1 MSNNDSIGGA
11 GSYKG
16 YEAVL
21 ENIKAVK
28 KKTEELKKG
37 GQMPK
42 GISFHIS
49 NNKYLYLQ
57 FKNPFTGT
65 RVPQDVN
72 VPFDESGVYQAR
84 DKAWKIKDAFNKLT
98 TASEFDEWFKREIK
112 EVNELVNDLKTYRE
126 IIQELED
133 EYFDGVNV
141 NTKRPRSRDIPNDAS
156 TWKKGN
162 LDYFKKL
169 PDWDKYPTWQELKT
183 ALFTYKQGVNSFK
196 KCYYA
201 LRKIAEKCPNN
212 KQLLER
218 FGEIDPEQ
226 TKFKDKQSVSWQEF
240 LDWREMVTNKNLR
253 RGRDTLARKSWLWV
267 TSMCILYALR
277 PSEIAAAINLDKPY
291 TKDGVTIPAI
301 SDPSNKTLLLVLGD
315 FTYFGTSIKTGGRVC
330 KPVTTN
336 PEIIEL
342 LQIREISLYQYKP
355 RPNSLPENICTGF
368 NGIHSSYMNRHKAPA
383 TEIYA
388 FRHLGNQL
396 GEMYG
401 VPQEIRAR
409 SMGHSV
415 QQNDSTYKKRKNLQ
429 TTVDILLNHSKQP
442 LSLELA
448 KDELER
454 LGFDLENELIQSVLK
469 VIYQLE

>member
-16 YEAVL
+16 YEGILA
-21 ENIKAVK
+21 NAKKVK
-28 KKTEELKKG
+28 DKCEELKG
-37 GQMPK
+37 RLPK
-42 GISFHIS
+42 GISFKLQG
-49 NNKYLYLQ
+49 NKYLYLQ
-57 FKNPFTGT
+57 WSNPVTGGRTTKNI
-65 RVPQDVN
+65 N
-72 VPFDESGVYQAR
+72 VPFDESGVYQAI
-84 DKAWKIKDAFNKLT
+84 DKAWKIKDALSKFT
-98 TASEFDEWFKREIK
+98 AASEFNEWYEREIEGK
-112 EVNELVNDLKTYRE
+112 NEIVNDLKTYRE

-133 EYFDGVNV
+133 EYFNGLNAQ
-141 NTKRPRSRDIPNDAS
+141 TKRPRSRKISNDAL
-156 TWKKGN
+156 TWKQGN
-162 LDYFKKL
+162 LCFFEKL
-169 PDWDKYPTWQELKT
+169 PNWDKQPTWEDFKT
-183 ALFTYKQGVNSFK
+183 VLFTYKKGTNSFE

-201 LRKIAEKCPNN
+201 MRRIAEKCPNN

-218 FGEIDPEQ
+218 FAEIDPGQ
-226 TKFKDKQSVSWQEF
+226 TIFKDKQSVSWKNF
-240 LDWREMVTNKNLR
+240 LEWREIMLAKKTGKG
-253 RGRDTLARKSWLWV
+253 RGALARKNWLWL

-277 PSEIAAAINLDKPY
+277 PTEIAAAINLDKPY
-291 TKDGVTIPAI
+291 IKDGVTIPAI
-301 SDPSNKTLLLVLGD
+301 NDPSNKTLLLVLGD

-342 LQIREISLYQYKP
+342 LQIREISLHEYKP
-355 RPNSLPENICTGF
+355 KPNSLPENDCTGF
-368 NGIHSSYMNRHKAPA
+368 NKSHSQYMRRHKAPA

-415 QQNDSTYKKRKNLQ
+415 EQNDTTYKKRKNLQ

-448 KDELER
+448 KEELER
-454 LGFDLENELIQSVLK
+454 LGFDLENKLIKDVLK
-469 VIYQLE
+469 IIYQLE